1 MNKVF
6 LLGRLTADPELRQT
20 ASNISVTSFTVAV
33 NRPYTKGAER
43 QADFIDVVAWRQSA
57 EFVCRYFQ
65 KGKPILVEGRLQVRD
80 YTDKNGNKRR
90 VYEVQA
96 DNVSFVEGAGNGG
109 NTGGASPSYNNSPSP
124 SAAPE
129 PSGVAYSSG
138 DAGDFEEV
146 GGFDDLPF

>member
-33 NRPYTKGAER
+33 NRPYVKGAER

-90 VYEVQA
+90 AYEVQA

-109 NTGGASPSYNNSPSP
+109 GGNTSPSYGNSPSP
-124 SAAPE
+124 SV
-129 PSGVAYSSG
+129 PSENTGVAYSSG
-138 DAGDFEEV
+138 DTGDFEEV